1 MRTSG
6 RDSIQAIATAQARPC
21 ATAFGNFFL
30 GGRQTH
36 IANTV
41 MMLAANFCS
50 GSRARI
56 PSTVQLH
63 LSGQEEGA
71 CWAGKKSW
79 QQSRSKFLSSCVRQE
94 RNLPPET
101 SAGWLSKTSRL
112 FPCYKKSG
120 FVSKGRRQNRWCP
133 FGCPFNHL
141 DSINLKPTLILN
153 EATHIITYLSQPNP
167 PSAAACFSL
176 CFSFLPGIYPWGAC
190 TSSDRKLAPDMACL
204 ALVGHDESVQVLA
217 APHTTS
223 RHGSLPRGTDLILNF
238 VWVPFFLIF
247 TDRAS
252 WTSRI

>member
-1 MRTSG
+1 
-6 RDSIQAIATAQARPC
+6 
-21 ATAFGNFFL
+21 
-30 GGRQTH
+30 
-36 IANTV
+36 

-94 RNLPPET
+94 RNLPPES
-101 SAGWLSKTSRL
+101 SACWLSKTSRL

-153 EATHIITYLSQPNP
+153 EATHNLPEPTQSTFGGCMFFFVFLL
-167 PSAAACFSL
+167 FSGHL
-176 CFSFLPGIYPWGAC
+176 FLGAW
-190 TSSDRKLAPDMACL
+190 TSSDLQACT
-204 ALVGHDESVQVLA
+204 GHGM
-217 APHTTS
+217 PCPCRT
-223 RHGSLPRGTDLILNF
+223 
-238 VWVPFFLIF
+238 
-247 TDRAS
+247 
-252 WTSRI
+252 